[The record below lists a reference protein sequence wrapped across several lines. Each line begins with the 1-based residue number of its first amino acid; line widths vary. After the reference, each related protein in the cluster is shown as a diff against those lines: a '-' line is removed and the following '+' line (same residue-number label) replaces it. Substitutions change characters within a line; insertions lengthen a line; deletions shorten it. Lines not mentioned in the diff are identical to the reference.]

1 MKTISYPA
9 SIAVGNKITVA
20 QFKVFLRLLYPI
32 YTTSTLTTFTSEEWR
47 AILEVSTTLHHDGY
61 RKLALRHLDHTG
73 ALTDIELVR
82 LGRRVYMPL
91 WVLAGYRALVKRQA
105 PISKEESY
113 DIGVE
118 TAGTLMNI
126 RRILARESARLGTR
140 GEFDAFL
147 DGEIRT
153 RFGSQLA
160 ALEAASAQ
168 FRAAS
173 EDVEDEEEEGEEDR
187 HPTPGTT
194 AIAMDTSTGMEMKTD
209 SPVKASSK
217 QEAKEISELEEEIRR
232 LRRELEDRDRKS
244 VV

>member
-1 MKTISYPA
+1 M
-9 SIAVGNKITVA
+9 
-20 QFKVFLRLLYPI
+20 RLLYPI

-47 AILEVSTTLHHDGY
+47 AILEVSTTLHHNGY
-61 RKLALRHLDHTG
+61 RKLALRHLDGTG
-73 ALTDIELVR
+73 TLTDTELVK
-82 LGRRVYMPL
+82 LGRRAYVPQ
-91 WVLAGYRALVKRQA
+91 WVLAGYRALVKRRA
-105 PISKEESY
+105 PLSKEEYY
-113 DIGVE
+113 DIGVK

-126 RRILARESARLGTR
+126 RRILARESPHLGTH
-140 GEFDAFL
+140 GDFDAFL
-147 DGEIRT
+147 GSEIRK

-160 ALEAASAQ
+160 ALEAASSQ

-173 EDVEDEEEEGEEDR
+173 EDVEDEEEEEEEDR

-232 LRRELEDRDRKS
+232 LRRELEDRIGELERRKIKAGAS
-244 VV
+244 DAPVV